1 MEDSGLGLAVLL
13 GVSMKLWE
21 GKASSNGG
29 VGWTLQKNIELDKL
43 LALRSPIDRSWAM
56 IHGYDE
62 DGHVIFIS
70 IDHEVFTIE
79 LKSLQFKNLFR
90 TSILAAYHPY
100 RSFCT
105 RGNSSLYFLGVTNF
119 PQHLVPAICWE

>member
-1 MEDSGLGLAVLL
+1 MLR
-13 GVSMKLWE
+13 MQLWE
-21 GKASSNGG
+21 GKASSNGV

-43 LALRSPIDRSWAM
+43 LALRSPVDQSRAIM
-56 IHGYDE
+56 MHGYDE
-62 DGHVIFIS
+62 DGHAIFIS
-70 IDHEVFTIE
+70 IDHEVFMIE
-79 LKSLQFKNLFR
+79 LKSLQCTNLFR
-90 TSILAAYHPY
+90 TSNILAAYGPY